1 MQTHTSTHILSHLH
15 LRTEK
20 AHMLHLYLDFET
32 HVLIWLC
39 VPYTEHT
46 SKGCRN
52 VPCAEFVVLHF
63 WFKWRPSG
71 RGHWWLLIRQLLSQ
85 PVCHVGNGD
94 RFVCHCLSDCR
105 PPREWTYVF
114 VFSFVCRRLHVCV
127 CVRCTLASL
136 GYPLQPVQETNKLHF
151 NMRNINFL
159 LDGKLIMAVEPPTP
173 KPVQGTQCHCWEVK
187 SATVT
192 TSDQSTNRSGGIW
205 FICPMSLAFCG
216 FVKLNK
222 KRYLSIQSMSM
233 FQLCVE
239 KIRKKVFSHCVEL
252 FFNSLH

>member
-1 MQTHTSTHILSHLH
+1 MYLYDYVYRILNTH
-15 LRTEK
+15 RKGVE
-20 AHMLHLYLDFET
+20 MC
-32 HVLIWLC
+32 HVLNLLSYTFGLSDGQVDEVTDDYWSGSCSASRSVMWGMGIDLC
-39 VPYTEHT
+39 VTVCLTVGLP
-46 SKGCRN
+46 G
-52 VPCAEFVVLHF
+52 
-63 WFKWRPSG
+63 SG
-71 RGHWWLLIRQLLSQ
+71 RMCLCFHLCAA
-85 PVCHVGNGD
+85 VCM
-94 RFVCHCLSDCR
+94 
-105 PPREWTYVF
+105 
-114 VFSFVCRRLHVCV
+114 CV